1 MLIQPSLMK
10 NLFIL
15 LAGFI
20 VSEGYSQ
27 VAAPVRRPLVLWA
40 DANDQDYYGYNNY
53 YYGGYYAGGG
63 YYGYGGAA
71 GRGRDWNNYSDGR
84 YEERGNHRGADRAA
98 GVGRGGGRR

>member
-1 MLIQPSLMK
+1 MPHPIAMQKLLFLIAG
-10 NLFIL
+10 LFI
-15 LAGFI
+15 
-20 VSEGYSQ
+20 SEGLSQ
-27 VAAPVRRPLVLWA
+27 VVAPARRPLILWA

-98 GVGRGGGRR
+98 GGGRGGGRR

>member
-1 MLIQPSLMK
+1 MK
-10 NLFIL
+10 TAAFLFI
-15 LAGFI
+15 AFF
-20 VSEGYSQ
+20 VSEGFSQ
-27 VAAPVRRPLVLWA
+27 VVVPARRPLVLLP
-40 DANDQDYYGYNNY
+40 DANDQAYYGYNNY

-98 GVGRGGGRR
+98 GATRGGAGRR